1 MEKRRTLV
9 NKNLKK
15 ALIITIAVFAFV
27 LIYKLAFIRTV
38 NYEIG
43 GIKIPSKY
51 NILTGSVK
59 PIKDYKG
66 GQIKRTIEDNKRAQ
80 PKKLGLSSDEVI
92 SAQVRWAVFEQWVK
106 ERPQYK
112 GWDTDKDIFAK
123 AQEDFLKEMESSGR
137 KVKIIR

>member
-1 MEKRRTLV
+1 M
-9 NKNLKK
+9 
-15 ALIITIAVFAFV
+15 
-27 LIYKLAFIRTV
+27 
-38 NYEIG
+38 G

-66 GQIKRTIEDNKRAQ
+66 KEIKRTVADNKQAQ
-80 PKKLGLSSDEVI
+80 PKNLGLSSDEVI

-112 GWDTDKDIFAK
+112 GWDTDKELFAK

-137 KVKIIR
+137 KVTIIR

>member
-1 MEKRRTLV
+1 M
-9 NKNLKK
+9 NKNVKTAITA
-15 ALIITIAVFAFV
+15 ALAIIVCVF
-27 LIYKLAFIRTV
+27 LYKLVFIRTV

-51 NILTGSVK
+51 NLLTGSVK

-66 GQIKRTIEDNKRAQ
+66 KEITRTIEDKQAQ
-80 PKKLGLSSDEVI
+80 PKKIGLSSDAVL

-106 ERPQYK
+106 DRPQYK

-123 AQEDFLKEMESSGR
+123 AQGDFLKEMETSGR
-137 KVKIIR
+137 KVTIIK

>member
-1 MEKRRTLV
+1 VNNRIRT
-9 NKNLKK
+9 
-15 ALIITIAVFAFV
+15 ALTAAIAVIICFF
-27 LIYKLAFIRTV
+27 LYKLVFIRTV

-51 NILTGSVK
+51 NLLTGSVK

-66 GQIKRTIEDNKRAQ
+66 KEIKRTVENNKQVQ
-80 PKKLGLSSDEVI
+80 PKNVGLSSDAVI

-106 ERPQYK
+106 DRPQYK

-123 AQEDFLKEMESSGR
+123 AQSDFLKEMESSGR
-137 KVKIIR
+137 KVTIIR